1 MFKKLKTRRDGTAA
15 LDADRPSSQALH
27 LLPCAAHIRVNS
39 GAIWPP
45 GRIAAAKSIDYGH
58 KSLVGRPRS

>member
-1 MFKKLKTRRDGTAA
+1 
-15 LDADRPSSQALH
+15 
-27 LLPCAAHIRVNS
+27 VNS

-58 KSLVGRPRS
+58 KSLEHDAFRYVGVAA